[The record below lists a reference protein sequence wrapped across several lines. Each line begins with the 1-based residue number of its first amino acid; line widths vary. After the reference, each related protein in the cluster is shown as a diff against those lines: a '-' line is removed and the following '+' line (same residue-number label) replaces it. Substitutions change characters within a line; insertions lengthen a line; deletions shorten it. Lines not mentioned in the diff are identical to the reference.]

1 MSKREEHPPAWYS
14 GICRANG
21 INIHYRRTG
30 GDKPPLVALH
40 GLIGS
45 GACLLPLAHAL
56 EDAFDVVLPD
66 ARGHG
71 GSSAPENGYL
81 YSDLADDVLGLIEEL
96 ELNAPTLVG
105 HSMGGMTAAL
115 VASELGSATKAVV
128 LIDPTFISPEWQRE
142 VYESNVAAEHQQLLQ
157 STRDD
162 LLTQARL
169 RSPNR
174 SAEMIE
180 YMVDARLHTSLSA
193 FEVLTPPNPDWRKL
207 MQNIGAPILLLIG
220 DRGIVSL
227 ETACELQGI
236 NPPLRYELIPD
247 AGHGL
252 PYDEPE
258 KLGAAVSAFL
268 AEVAA
273 IGSGTK
279 SME

>member
-1 MSKREEHPPAWYS
+1 MVQRHLSCKRHKHSLPPNRRGQAS
-14 GICRANG
+14 ACCPARADRK
-21 INIHYRRTG
+21 RR
-30 GDKPPLVALH
+30 LFVAP
-40 GLIGS
+40 
-45 GACLLPLAHAL
+45 GARARRCLRCGP
-56 EDAFDVVLPD
+56 
-66 ARGHG
+66 ARCPGHG